1 MRAAETPVTYVPQC
15 FQHPNSLAYWA
26 KALLG
31 NWGNKA
37 RDGGFVMRPVN
48 TNPCNVSASQRA
60 FGAEE
65 RGIKL
70 GELLA
75 FWEASRQVGCEVK

>member
-26 KALLG
+26 KGLLG

-37 RDGGFVMRPVN
+37 GNGGFVMRPVN
-48 TNPCNVSASQRA
+48 TNLCNVSASQRA
-60 FGAEE
+60 FGAVE

-75 FWEASRQVGCEVK
+75 F